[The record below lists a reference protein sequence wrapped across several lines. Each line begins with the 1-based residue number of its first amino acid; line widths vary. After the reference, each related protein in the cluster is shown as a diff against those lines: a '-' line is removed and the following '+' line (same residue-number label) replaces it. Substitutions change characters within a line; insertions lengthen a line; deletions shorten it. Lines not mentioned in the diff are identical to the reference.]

1 MAGYASGTANMQKPS
16 VLVIHNRYQ
25 QAGGEDT
32 VVEAEVALLRGGGH
46 RVMRY
51 ERHNSEIARYT
62 ARRKSSLLFS
72 TAWNT
77 QSYLA
82 IRALI
87 REQKPDIAHCHN
99 IHPLVSPSA
108 YYACR
113 AEGVPVVQTLHN
125 YRLICPA
132 GTLFRSGQPCDGC
145 GRQSI
150 LGIWRGCYRDS
161 KAQTATVAAMTGLHR
176 LAGTWTQVIDAYVAP
191 SQFCREM
198 HVHGGLPAERIV
210 HRPNFLAADP
220 GQRTGRGEYA
230 LFVGRL
236 CAEKGVLEMLDGW
249 RHLPEVPLRL
259 VGDGPLRQE
268 ATQLIGSAA
277 LNAKLL
283 GQVSRHDTWAQ
294 IKAARFLVFPSRW
307 HEPFGMTLLEAAAC
321 GVPAIAARVGAIPEL
336 VQHQQTG
343 LVFSPDHLG
352 AMIECVRSAWSQ
364 PERMQEMGIN
374 ARRSYLNNFTAEQ
387 SYHCL
392 MQIYR
397 SVLQH

>member
-1 MAGYASGTANMQKPS
+1 MS
-16 VLVIHNRYQ
+16 VTTRRSPATRHAARAHCCSARLGIRNPILQ
-25 QAGGEDT
+25 F
-32 VVEAEVALLRGGGH
+32 EAP
-46 RVMRY
+46 
-51 ERHNSEIARYT
+51 
-62 ARRKSSLLFS
+62 
-72 TAWNT
+72 
-77 QSYLA
+77 
-82 IRALI
+82 I

-113 AEGVPVVQTLHN
+113 AKGVPVVQTLHN

-236 CAEKGVLEMLDGW
+236 CAEKGVLEMLDG
-249 RHLPEVPLRL
+249 P
-259 VGDGPLRQE
+259 G
-268 ATQLIGSAA
+268 ATCP
-277 LNAKLL
+277 KY
-283 GQVSRHDTWAQ
+283 
-294 IKAARFLVFPSRW
+294 P
-307 HEPFGMTLLEAAAC
+307 
-321 GVPAIAARVGAIPEL
+321 
-336 VQHQQTG
+336 
-343 LVFSPDHLG
+343 
-352 AMIECVRSAWSQ
+352 CVW
-364 PERMQEMGIN
+364 
-374 ARRSYLNNFTAEQ
+374 
-387 SYHCL
+387 
-392 MQIYR
+392 
-397 SVLQH
+397 